1 MHEESPKPISAKE
14 ERGRLDRAKALA
26 RALGFVG
33 RVEYRHVTTRSGGA
47 QYGMGA
53 TAKEDLL
60 VVYPEAF
67 RRDADPD
74 DFSLEAIL
82 AHERGHQLI
91 CRNDRLRRNVPDDLS
106 VVTEEI
112 LASLLGATIT
122 KNPRASDDLV
132 LKALFILV
140 ERGMRADE
148 ASRRVQDLLKYLEA
162 IL

>member
-1 MHEESPKPISAKE
+1 MPEESPKPISAME
-14 ERGRLDRAKALA
+14 ERARLARVRALA

-47 QYGMGA
+47 QNGLGPIVA
-53 TAKEDLL
+53 EDLL

-91 CRNDRLRRNVPDDLS
+91 YRDDRLRRNIPDEMS
-106 VVTEEI
+106 SVTEEV
-112 LASLLGATIT
+112 LASLLGAIMV
-122 KNPRASDDLV
+122 KDPRASDDLV

-140 ERGMRADE
+140 EQGMGADE
-148 ASRRVQDLLKYLEA
+148 ASRRVQEVLKYLEA
-162 IL
+162 TL